1 MTMYALT
8 FLSVSKLGFVIL
20 SRIESHSLRFS
31 LNDLH
36 NIHLY
41 LSGDGNVLRL
51 FRAGDESTST
61 EVLWLLA
68 FLTAKNDEVSTRCV
82 DAFIEEVLAVRCYSR
97 FITVDII
104 VSYSEPRLAV
114 QEIQVVLLACS
125 AGSSFAIPLIRVLGN
140 LSSGQNLL
148 QVISN

>member
-1 MTMYALT
+1 M
-8 FLSVSKLGFVIL
+8 
-20 SRIESHSLRFS
+20 
-31 LNDLH
+31 
-36 NIHLY
+36 
-41 LSGDGNVLRL
+41 RL

-82 DAFIEEVLAVRCYSR
+82 DAFIEEVLAVRCYTR
-97 FITVDII
+97 FITVDIV
-104 VSYSEPRLAV
+104 VSYSEPRLVV

-148 QVISN
+148 QIISN